1 MSREDSGE
9 SAPAPGQTESVM
21 YSIDVEI
28 TAPVQPTEATERVV
42 DAVTGLFPHADV
54 ETRADRVAEQS
65 EATEGASGEGRP
77 ASRVTAEAHAIE
89 TFREQL
95 FEQRILDTAR
105 TEFLRNQTDSGF
117 SFDLK
122 KQAAFV
128 GKVNF
133 SVGSPDEL
141 GDVHVEVRVHEPEVE
156 AFIGYL
162 APETED
168 GDPLEE

>member
-1 MSREDSGE
+1 VTDEE
-9 SAPAPGQTESVM
+9 SAPTPSQTESVM
-21 YSIDVEI
+21 YSVDVEI
-28 TAPVQPTEATERVV
+28 TAPVKPTEATDRVV
-42 DAVTGLFPHADV
+42 DAVTGLFPNADV
-54 ETRADRVAEQS
+54 ETHTD
-65 EATEGASGEGRP
+65 
-77 ASRVTAEAHAIE
+77 RVTAEAHDVE

-105 TEFLRNQTDSGF
+105 KEFLRNQTDGGF

-141 GDVHVEVRVHEPEVE
+141 GDVHVEVRVHEPAVE

-162 APETED
+162 APKTED
-168 GDPLEE
+168 GEPIQE

>member
-1 MSREDSGE
+1 VSDEE
-9 SAPAPGQTESVM
+9 SAPTPSQTESVM
-21 YSIDVEI
+21 YSVDVEI
-28 TAPVQPTEATERVV
+28 TAPVKPTEATDRVV
-42 DAVTGLFPHADV
+42 DTVTGLFPNAEV
-54 ETRADRVAEQS
+54 ETHPDRVAEQS

-77 ASRVTAEAHAIE
+77 ASQVEAEAHAVE

-105 TEFLRNQTDSGF
+105 KEFLRNQTDSGF

-162 APETED
+162 APKTED
-168 GDPLEE
+168 GEPVQE